1 MQNIKQLSPRNIWGR
16 VVLWLREHHSVALH
30 IACGD
35 ITDVEFDGDVYK
47 INTTESFLYELLQSE
62 DNYKDLKTAFANFGI
77 EKFQVVKK
85 DKKISKSQ
93 EDIAKLKPIFGNK
106 LIIE

>member
-1 MQNIKQLSPRNIWGR
+1 M
-16 VVLWLREHHSVALH
+16 LWLREHHLVALH

-35 ITDVEFDGDVYK
+35 VTDVEFDGDVFK

-62 DNYKDLKTAFANFGI
+62 DNFKDLKKAFSEFGI
-77 EKFQVVKK
+77 EKFEVVKK

-93 EDIAKLKPIFGNK
+93 EDISKLKQIFGNK
-106 LIIE
+106 LIVE